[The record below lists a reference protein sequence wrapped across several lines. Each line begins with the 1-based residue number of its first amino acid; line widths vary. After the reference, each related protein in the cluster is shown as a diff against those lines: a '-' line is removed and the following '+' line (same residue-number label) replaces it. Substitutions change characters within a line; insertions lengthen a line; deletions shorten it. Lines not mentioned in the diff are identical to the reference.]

1 MSSGGDGG
9 LPILSWDTEMVS
21 PLAMLLNTATM
32 EFFSSTFFSLI
43 PERLDAAR
51 AFGSLAFFM
60 RTKARRDRVMY
71 PRRSTRFVRVYL
83 YLYKV
88 FAFYFGHTLETL
100 FSQTQHLNICMGH
113 SGTKSNSS
121 GLPMRTLHCS
131 LNSSGA
137 KFCMLRRWKDVRYV
151 TAMAFLRR
159 CRCFALTPACDRYF
173 FSGDARASR
182 TCAKRIFRIRGD
194 GKVYRGVYLRLYK
207 SCTKMFILA
216 SSTGWEAHRRR
227 TAVFISRENAV
238 FGPKKID

>member
-159 CRCFALTPACDRYF
+159 CRCFALTHACDRYF
-173 FSGDARASR
+173 FSGDARAPR
-182 TCAKRIFRIRGD
+182 TCAKRIFRIGGD